1 MADAASSPPQTT
13 SPPPTAEP
21 SAAPASRSTLFII
34 FLVVCIDLVGFG
46 IALPLLP
53 RYGKDFLAG
62 GPYERWAGYVLGAL
76 VAIFSA
82 MQFIFMPIWGRVS
95 DRVGRRPI
103 LLMGLLSSVVF
114 YTLFGVASTFG
125 TEGYRELGLLLLF
138 VSRLGAGIA
147 GATLGTAQAAIAD
160 STPGQGRS
168 RGMAL
173 IGAAF
178 GIGFFLGPILG
189 SVTLTFRPNDAG
201 APGYL
206 AAGLSLIA
214 LVLGVTQLPETRR
227 FGAPSQ
233 ARRKWFDREGFRAV
247 LSAPSVGLLI
257 LTFFLSTFAFA
268 SFEPTLALL
277 TNAVGLGDRDNF
289 LVFAYVGLVLAV
301 AQMGLYRPLAR
312 RVREITFMGVGGIL
326 MLVGLGAIGVVA
338 AAAARGGATP
348 GTLLAGL
355 LVTVAVAVTG
365 FAFVTPSVQALIS
378 RLSDP
383 TRQGEILG
391 VNQSASA
398 MARILGPALGMPLY
412 VATAG
417 HAGTYV
423 LATGLVLV
431 VLFLTLLLRRGP
443 AGQAA

>member
-1 MADAASSPPQTT
+1 MADTASPVPQTT
-13 SPPPTAEP
+13 PLSPTAEP
-21 SAAPASRSTLFII
+21 PSAPASRSALFII
-34 FLVVCIDLVGFG
+34 FLVVCIDLIGFG

-62 GPYERWAGYVLGAL
+62 GPYERWSGYVLGAL
-76 VAIFSA
+76 VAVFSA

-95 DRVGRRPI
+95 DRIGRRPI

-138 VSRLGAGIA
+138 VSRLGAGVA

-189 SVTLTFRPNDAG
+189 SVTLTFRPHDAG

-206 AAGLSLIA
+206 AAGLSFIA
-214 LVLGVTQLPETRR
+214 LVLGVLLLPETRR

-257 LTFFLSTFAFA
+257 LIFFLSTFAFA

-277 TNAVGLGDRDNF
+277 TNAVGLSDRDNF

-312 RVREITFMGVGGIL
+312 RVREIAFMVAGGIL
-326 MLVGLGAIGVVA
+326 MMIGLGSIGVVA
-338 AAAARGGATP
+338 AAASGGATP

-398 MARILGPALGMPLY
+398 MARILGPAVGMPLY

-423 LATGLVLV
+423 LGTGLVLV
-431 VLFLTLLLRRGP
+431 VLFLTLSLRRGP

>member
-1 MADAASSPPQTT
+1 MADTASSPPQTT
-13 SPPPTAEP
+13 PLPGD
-21 SAAPASRSTLFII
+21 APAADRTSRSALFII

-53 RYGKDFLAG
+53 RYGKDFIANT
-62 GPYERWAGYVLGAL
+62 PYQAWSGVILGAL

-82 MQFIFMPIWGRVS
+82 MQFVFMPIWGRVS
-95 DRVGRRPI
+95 DRIGRRPI

-114 YTLFGVASTFG
+114 YALFGVASTFG
-125 TEGYRELGLLLLF
+125 KEGYRELGLILLF

-160 STPGQGRS
+160 STPGAGRS

-189 SVTLTFRPNDAG
+189 SVTLTFRPDDAG

-214 LVLGVTQLPETRR
+214 LALGVLLLPETRR
-227 FGAPSQ
+227 FGAPSH

-301 AQMGLYRPLAR
+301 AQMGLYRPLAK
-312 RVREITFMGVGGIL
+312 RVREITFMVIGTVL
-326 MLVGLGAIGVVA
+326 MMIGLGSIGVVA
-338 AAAARGGATP
+338 AASGGAATP
-348 GTLLAGL
+348 GMLLVGL

-398 MARILGPALGMPLY
+398 MARILGPAVGMPLY
-412 VATAG
+412 VATPG
-417 HAGTYV
+417 HAASYV
-423 LATGLVLV
+423 LATGVVLV
-431 VLFLTLLLRRGP
+431 VLFLTLSLRRGP